1 MPSDVLLGLLPGEGV
16 GPTLIE
22 HCRQVAERIARISG
36 EEVQCSTG
44 PSLEGGLSPQL
55 VAWMR
60 DVFARGGSVLSGP
73 GGGRYVYDLR
83 RQLGLVYKLNPVR
96 GFKALGT
103 ESVDV
108 LVVRH
113 TGGGPFQAREQRQ
126 GPLLELSCTYDL
138 AELKQ
143 VAAAA
148 DLWAQ
153 QRSCRLTLA
162 LKPHGQPGVA
172 ALWRE
177 ALADVRSSWEVK
189 ECDWVA
195 YQLVKQPQ
203 SYDVVVAGDDIGD
216 LLSDLGGLAMG
227 GRGLTF
233 GACFNRDQHGVYQ
246 TNHGAAW
253 ELAGR
258 DVANPVGQLSSLALL
273 LRLSAGRP
281 VWADAL
287 ETALEATLG
296 RVRTPDLADPALP
309 VVSCSGWIA
318 HLLQELA

>member
-1 MPSDVLLGLLPGEGV
+1 MPAEVLLGLLPGEGV
-16 GPTLIE
+16 GPSLIE
-22 HCRQVAERIARISG
+22 HCRQVVERLATRCGEQIAIS
-36 EEVQCSTG
+36 SG
-44 PSLEGGLSPQL
+44 PSLEGGLSPQV
-55 VAWMR
+55 VAWMQ
-60 DVFARGGSVLSGP
+60 DLFARGGSVLSGP

-83 RQLGLVYKLNPVR
+83 QQLELTYKLNPVR

-103 ESVDV
+103 EGVDV

-113 TGGGPFQAREQRQ
+113 TGGGPFQAREHRR
-126 GPLLELSCTYDL
+126 GSLLELSCTYDL

-143 VAAAA
+143 VAVAA
-148 DLWAQ
+148 DLRAQ
-153 QRSCRLTLA
+153 QRRGRLTLA

-177 ALADVRSSWEVK
+177 ALAGVQSAWEIQ

-203 SYDVVVAGDDIGD
+203 TYDVVVAGDDIGD

-233 GACFNRDQHGVYQ
+233 GACFNQAGQGVYQ

-253 ELAGR
+253 DLAER
-258 DVANPVGQLSSLALL
+258 DVANPVGQLSSLAML
-273 LRLSAGRP
+273 LRLSAGRSG
-281 VWADAL
+281 WADL
-287 ETALEATLG
+287 LEAALDTTLG
-296 RVRTPDLADPALP
+296 RVRTPDLADPALQL
-309 VVSCSGWIA
+309 VSCSQWVD